1 MDKKYKILIPLMIAG
16 AMNTVDTS
24 AMNVT
29 MPTFAEYF
37 NLPLQTV
44 SWISST
50 YLLGTCRF
58 AFNLR
63 QNWRYIRFRQ
73 TL

>member
-44 SWISST
+44 K
-50 YLLGTCRF
+50 R
-58 AFNLR
+58 
-63 QNWRYIRFRQ
+63 
-73 TL
+73 